1 MTKTVLDEIKEVV
14 LDTDFKPVVVNFADD
29 ARNSSVTTVG
39 ALPEKAD
46 EEKVDKTKEDET
58 TPSEKESE
66 KTIKAEEKT
75 KEKKTEVAE
84 EEETIIEK
92 PREIDPVQRRINEI
106 TKKRRIAERE
116 LDFERKKRI
125 EVEREIEKLKNIIPA
140 TNKPKVEDFETEADF
155 YEALTDWKIEQK
167 LNIDKEKTGRESE
180 EKKEKDKFAAN
191 LDAMEGKIEKGNE
204 KYEDFSEIVLDENL
218 KITEQMIEVVNSS
231 EIAEDI
237 LYYLGKNPDIS
248 ADIAKMNPVL
258 ATREILRIEAKI
270 TAPPLRK
277 KTTNAPEPITPV
289 KTNEI
294 VEKTVQNRTLQEW
307 KEWARSKH

>member
-1 MTKTVLDEIKEVV
+1 
-14 LDTDFKPVVVNFADD
+14 
-29 ARNSSVTTVG
+29 
-39 ALPEKAD
+39 
-46 EEKVDKTKEDET
+46 
-58 TPSEKESE
+58 
-66 KTIKAEEKT
+66 
-75 KEKKTEVAE
+75 
-84 EEETIIEK
+84 
-92 PREIDPVQRRINEI
+92 
-106 TKKRRIAERE
+106 
-116 LDFERKKRI
+116 
-125 EVEREIEKLKNIIPA
+125 
-140 TNKPKVEDFETEADF
+140 
-155 YEALTDWKIEQK
+155 
-167 LNIDKEKTGRESE
+167 
-180 EKKEKDKFAAN
+180 
-191 LDAMEGKIEKGNE
+191 MEGKIEKGNE

-231 EIAEDI
+231 ERAEDI